1 MTFFESKPRCQN
13 VTKLAIYIKPYFN
26 TLQLLMLENP
36 TGKSYLIN
44 GISDMTFFYLVKME
58 HLYFYYNFFLAFKRV
73 KGQNLITLNIYCI
86 L

>member
-44 GISDMTFFYLVKME
+44 GISDMTFLFGENGAFVL
-58 HLYFYYNFFLAFKRV
+58 LLQLFFGF
-73 KGQNLITLNIYCI
+73 
-86 L
+86 